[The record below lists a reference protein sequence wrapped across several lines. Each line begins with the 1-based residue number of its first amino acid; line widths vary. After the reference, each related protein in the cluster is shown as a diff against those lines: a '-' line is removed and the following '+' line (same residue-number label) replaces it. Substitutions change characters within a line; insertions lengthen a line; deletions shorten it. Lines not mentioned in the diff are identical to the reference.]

1 VLVQELVGMEA
12 KALDRAQAV
21 AVAQAQALAVAQAPE
36 LAVAQAVGMARAA
49 VVLALAQV
57 TILKCMRDW
66 ISVGGDF
73 CVKVFGFVFAS
84 CMPLSANLMF
94 LQ

>member
-1 VLVQELVGMEA
+1 VLVQELVGMAA

-21 AVAQAQALAVAQAPE
+21 AVAQAQA

-57 TILKCMRDW
+57 TILKCMRYW

-84 CMPLSANLMF
+84 CMPLFANLMF